1 MEEKNETKVEEIVD
15 AVETTK
21 EQPKLDDKVEKL
33 KVKAKEKMKSLK
45 VKEVTDDVTKV
56 NLGGKK
62 EEAVEEVV
70 ETTSE
75 SVVEEITTEAVE
87 KLDEVVEK
95 TAKVAEKAI
104 AESEATGK
112 PLPENI
118 QSVVDFV
125 DETGGSLE
133 DYVRLNQDYDKMD
146 QDFLLKEYYKN
157 TKPHLN
163 EDEVSFLLEDQFS
176 FDKDS
181 DDDREI
187 KRKKLALKE
196 QVASAK
202 DYLGSL
208 KSKYYKEVK
217 GGGKL
222 SQEQQEAINF
232 YEGWKEEDVA
242 NKNFEKDAKSTFMD
256 RTETFFN
263 DKFKGFEYNVG
274 DKKFRFNVN
283 NANELKDTQSDINN
297 FIGKFL
303 DENQMMKDAP
313 GYHKSLFTAMNSDAV
328 AKHFYEQG
336 KADALKQSVANSKN
350 ISMEPRQGHGEV
362 KSMDGVKVR
371 VLGSDDG
378 NPTFKFKTKK

>member
-274 DKKFRFNVN
+274 
-283 NANELKDTQSDINN
+283 
-297 FIGKFL
+297 
-303 DENQMMKDAP
+303 
-313 GYHKSLFTAMNSDAV
+313 
-328 AKHFYEQG
+328 
-336 KADALKQSVANSKN
+336 
-350 ISMEPRQGHGEV
+350 
-362 KSMDGVKVR
+362 
-371 VLGSDDG
+371 
-378 NPTFKFKTKK
+378 